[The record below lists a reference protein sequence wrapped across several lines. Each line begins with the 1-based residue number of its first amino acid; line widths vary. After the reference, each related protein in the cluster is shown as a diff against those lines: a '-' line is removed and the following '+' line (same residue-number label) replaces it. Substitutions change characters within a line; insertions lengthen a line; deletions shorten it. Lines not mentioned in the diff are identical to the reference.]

1 MFEHS
6 PGRRDPRFTGDRSAF
21 DVSVRY
27 ESPSGQRDFLGIEV
41 KHHETLNDK
50 ASEHRSRYDE
60 IADVMGCFPA
70 ERGTLRTTPLQQFWR
85 GHLLSGALVGGGLG
99 YVEGAV
105 ARCLREVARLGL
117 LGERARIL
125 GCTTRSRPPLICP
138 GGWGRRIE
146 LVSRTNA
153 PLRCMFTARRSE

>member
-1 MFEHS
+1 MLASSNRPNVFEHS

-60 IADVMGCFPA
+60 IADVTA
-70 ERGTLRTTPLQQFWR
+70 
-85 GHLLSGALVGGGLG
+85 A
-99 YVEGAV
+99 
-105 ARCLREVARLGL
+105 
-117 LGERARIL
+117 
-125 GCTTRSRPPLICP
+125 SRPN
-138 GGWGRRIE
+138 GGR
-146 LVSRTNA
+146 
-153 PLRCMFTARRSE
+153 